1 MFLYIIY
8 YNMLTKDKREYT
20 HALILVYYYIRLY
33 LVLRQR
39 TQLLYIVYI
48 YIFSSLETL
57 DQGSRGL
64 LRFSSDTNI
73 TR

>member
-1 MFLYIIY
+1 MYLYIIY
-8 YNMLTKDKREYT
+8 YKMFTKDKREYT

-33 LVLRQR
+33 LVLRQS
-39 TQLLYIVYI
+39 TQLFYIMYM
-48 YIFSSLETL
+48 FSSIETL